1 MSTASGFEANTD
13 IQQLGIQSSSS
24 PFDDQGSPV
33 CDCRGPRFDPSYRRA
48 RTAGIGSPLPDVVA
62 GVHEPMCL
70 RLLTQASS
78 SPRRPPCA
86 SHLTSVRR
94 FNRHVPCVEVERPSA
109 TQGQVTHFDVVEQ
122 N

>member
-1 MSTASGFEANTD
+1 MIVGGIVSSLATGVRELPGSGRH
-13 IQQLGIQSSSS
+13 SS
-24 PFDDQGSPV
+24 
-33 CDCRGPRFDPSYRRA
+33 
-48 RTAGIGSPLPDVVA
+48 DVVA
-62 GVHEPMCL
+62 GAHEPLCL

-94 FNRHVPCVEVERPSA
+94 FNRHVRCVEVERPST